1 MATITNRLQ
10 TDRMITLVFA
20 TNNQNKIK
28 EVEALLPQGFSIKK
42 LTDIGCTEELPETHA
57 TIEENSAEKAQYVA
71 GKYQVNCFSED
82 SGLEVE
88 ALNGAPGVD
97 SAHYAGDRDA
107 DKNMDKVL
115 TEMQGKTNRKA
126 QFKTVITLLLDGQQH
141 QFTGTMQ
148 GVIGTEKKGQ
158 YGFGYDPIFV
168 LPDGRHLA
176 ELMLDEK
183 SKISHRAAAT
193 RQLIDFLQQLS

>member
-1 MATITNRLQ
+1 
-10 TDRMITLVFA
+10 MITLVFA
-20 TNNQNKIK
+20 TNNQHKIR
-28 EVEALLPQGFSIKK
+28 EVEALLPDGFQVKK
-42 LTDIGCTEELPETHA
+42 LSDIGCTEELPESHV

-71 GKYQVNCFSED
+71 GKYKVNCFSED

-107 DKNMDKVL
+107 NNNMDKVL
-115 TEMQGKTNRKA
+115 EEMQFQENRKA
-126 QFKTVITLLLDGQQH
+126 QFKTVITLILNGQQY

-148 GVIGTEKKGQ
+148 GEIGTEKKGQ

-183 SKISHRAAAT
+183 SKISHRAVAT
-193 RQLIDFLQQLS
+193 RLLIDFLQQLA

>member
-1 MATITNRLQ
+1 
-10 TDRMITLVFA
+10 MISLVFA

-28 EVEALLPQGFSIKK
+28 EVEVLLPDGFDVKK
-42 LTDIGCTEELPETHA
+42 LNDIGCIDELPETHA

-71 GKYQVNCFSED
+71 GKYMVNCFSED

-107 DKNMDKVL
+107 NKNINKVL
-115 TEMQGKTNRKA
+115 EEMQGKENRKA
-126 QFKTVITLLLDGQQH
+126 QFKTVITLILNGQQY

-176 ELMLDEK
+176 ELKLDEK
-183 SKISHRAAAT
+183 AKISHRTHAT
-193 RQLIDFLQQLS
+193 RQLIEFLQELA